1 MAHQQKKNFDANAL
15 AINLQIFEKENGK
28 TVLWI
33 NNNVIF
39 LAFHS
44 NSC

>member
-1 MAHQQKKNFDANAL
+1 MAYQQEKNFDANAH
-15 AINLQIFEKENGK
+15 AINLQIFEKANGK

-33 NNNVIF
+33 NNNSIF